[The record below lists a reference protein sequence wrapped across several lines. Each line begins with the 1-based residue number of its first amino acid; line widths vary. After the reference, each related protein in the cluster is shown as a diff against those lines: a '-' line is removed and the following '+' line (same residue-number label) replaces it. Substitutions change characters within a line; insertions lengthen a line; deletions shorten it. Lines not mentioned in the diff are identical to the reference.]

1 MESPKNEADGLH
13 VSPEP
18 AVGPAVTGTAD
29 TGRRRLLGAVAAA
42 GVGAS
47 LPRFAIGQP
56 AWPSKPIRI
65 VVGSATGG
73 LTDNFSR
80 QYGDFLSKKFG
91 QPVLVENRPGASG
104 TIAAEVVAKSP
115 PDGHTFIVSISTTFW
130 AARVL
135 YRKLPLDLDRDLAP
149 VSMFPSGSLLMAVH
163 EKLPVKTPAE
173 YVEYAR
179 KNKAT
184 FGTYAPAS
192 LPHMIADTLGRTRGV
207 DVEPVHYKGE
217 TPMWVDVASGQVNA
231 GFGSHQAMLPH
242 LQRGSV
248 RPIATWGSAR
258 SPRMPEVPLFQELG
272 FNDPIFRLE
281 GWMPMA
287 APAGTPEEIL
297 RKVADAIVEGYS
309 TPKLRQLHETFGIT
323 NGPPGLDETRR
334 RWKDEGPQW
343 IAAAD
348 RLGVKLD

>member
-1 MESPKNEADGLH
+1 MKYDHDTDRPQATGNDLPPKATLAD
-13 VSPEP
+13 SSR
-18 AVGPAVTGTAD
+18 A
-29 TGRRRLLGAVAAA
+29 RRRILGAAAASGVAAA
-42 GVGAS
+42 

-65 VVGSATGG
+65 IVGSATGG

-91 QPVLVENRPGASG
+91 QPVVVENRPGASG
-104 TIAAEVVAKSP
+104 TIAADVVAKSP

-135 YRKLPLDLDRDLAP
+135 YRRLPLDLDRDITP
-149 VSMFPSGSLLMAVH
+149 VTMFPSGPLLMGVH
-163 EKLPVKTPAE
+163 DKLPVKSPAE
-173 YVEYAR
+173 YIEYAR
-179 KNKAT
+179 KHKAT

-192 LPHMIADTLGRTRGV
+192 LPHMIADTLGRSRGV

-217 TPMWVDVASGQVNA
+217 SPMWIDVASGQVNA
-231 GFGSHQAMLPH
+231 GLGSHQAMLPH
-242 LQRGSV
+242 MQRGNLRAV
-248 RPIATWGSAR
+248 ATWGGMR
-258 SPRMPEVPLFQELG
+258 SPRMPEVPTFQEQG
-272 FNDPIFRLE
+272 FNEAIFKLE

-309 TPKLRQLHETFGIT
+309 TPKLRQLHETFGIP

>member
-1 MESPKNEADGLH
+1 MTRSR
-13 VSPEP
+13 P
-18 AVGPAVTGTAD
+18 AA
-29 TGRRRLLGAVAAA
+29 RRTLLGAAALLAAGAALLSPASAAA
-42 GVGAS
+42 
-47 LPRFAIGQP
+47 Q
-56 AWPSKPIRI
+56 AWPAKTIRI
-65 VVGSATGG
+65 VVGFPAGST
-73 LTDNFSR
+73 TDTMAR
-80 QYGDFLSKKFG
+80 AIAEHMRAKLG
-91 QPVLVENRPGASG
+91 QPVVVENRPGASG
-104 TIAAEVVAKSP
+104 TIAADVVAKSP

-135 YRKLPLDLDRDLAP
+135 YRKLPLDLDRDLTP
-149 VSMFPSGSLLMAVH
+149 VTMFPSGALLMAVH
-163 EKLPVKTPAE
+163 DKLPIKTPAE
-173 YVEYAR
+173 YIEHAR
-179 KNKAT
+179 RNRAT

-217 TPMWVDVASGQVNA
+217 APMWIDVAGGQLTA

-242 LQRGSV
+242 LQRGNI
-248 RPIATWGSAR
+248 RAIATWGGAR

-272 FNDPIFRLE
+272 FVDPIFKLE

-297 RKVADAIVEGYS
+297 RKMADAIVEGYG
-309 TPKLRQLHETFGIT
+309 TPKLRQLHETFGIP

-343 IAAAD
+343 VASAD